1 MRTLESIIAEINII
15 IETTEKRP
23 RKEEPIKLLQELL
36 HDDEKIIYIHDTRD
50 TTHDIFP
57 KPFRHLITCTPQRL
71 ILIEY
76 EYDESDPPYFLNK
89 LTIIDLAKIDLVSY
103 VPKFQ
108 KVFISGDESL
118 TITFTFDNSPYSN
131 AIRFIKAIYAAREES
146 KRPKNNK

>member
-36 HDDEKIIYIHDTRD
+36 HDDEKIIYIHDKSEPANTV
-50 TTHDIFP
+50 P
-57 KPFRHLITCTPQRL
+57 KHLRHLITCTPQRL
-71 ILIEY
+71 ILIKYSEY
-76 EYDESDPPYFLNK
+76 SDFLRN

-103 VPKFQ
+103 NPFYRQ
-108 KVFISGDESL
+108 QVFISCDKSS
-118 TITFTFDNSPYSN
+118 TITIENFRYPD

>member
-15 IETTEKRP
+15 IETTEKSP

-36 HDDEKIIYIHDTRD
+36 HDDEKIIYIHDIYTS
-50 TTHDIFP
+50 P
-57 KPFRHLITCTPQRL
+57 RHLITCTPQRL

-76 EYDESDPPYFLNK
+76 SDSSYFLKK

-103 VPKFQ
+103 NPALYR
-108 KVFISGDESL
+108 VFISGDKSS
-118 TITFTFDNSPYSN
+118 TIIDKFRYPD

>member
-15 IETTEKRP
+15 IETTEKHP

-36 HDDEKIIYIHDTRD
+36 HDDEKIIYYYNFYDNIDSGR
-50 TTHDIFP
+50 
-57 KPFRHLITCTPQRL
+57 LITCTPQRL

-76 EYDESDPPYFLNK
+76 TGFSGPPHFLNK

-103 VPKFQ
+103 DPDSHR
-108 KVFISGDESL
+108 VFISGDKSS
-118 TITFTFDNSPYSN
+118 TITIYTLPYSD

>member
-15 IETTEKRP
+15 IETTEKSP

-36 HDDEKIIYIHDTRD
+36 HDDEKIIYIHDIYTN
-50 TTHDIFP
+50 P
-57 KPFRHLITCTPQRL
+57 RHLITCTPQRL

-76 EYDESDPPYFLNK
+76 SDSLYFLNK

-103 VPKFQ
+103 NPALYR
-108 KVFISGDESL
+108 VFISGDKSS
-118 TITFTFDNSPYSN
+118 TIIDKFRYPD

-146 KRPKNNK
+146 KRPKKQ

>member
-15 IETTEKRP
+15 IETTEKSP

-36 HDDEKIIYIHDTRD
+36 HDDEKIIYIHDKSKNIYT
-50 TTHDIFP
+50 FP
-57 KPFRHLITCTPQRL
+57 RHLITCTPQRL

-76 EYDESDPPYFLNK
+76 SDSSYFLKK

-103 VPKFQ
+103 NPALYR
-108 KVFISGDESL
+108 VFISGDKSS
-118 TITFTFDNSPYSN
+118 TIIDKFRYPDT
-131 AIRFIKAIYAAREES
+131 IRFIKAIYAAREES

>member
-15 IETTEKRP
+15 IETTEKSP

-36 HDDEKIIYIHDTRD
+36 HDDEKIIYIHDIYTS
-50 TTHDIFP
+50 P
-57 KPFRHLITCTPQRL
+57 RHLITCTPQRL

-76 EYDESDPPYFLNK
+76 SDSSYFLKK

-103 VPKFQ
+103 VPNLHR
-108 KVFISGDESL
+108 VFISGDKSS
-118 TITFTFDNSPYSN
+118 TIIDKFRYPD

-146 KRPKNNK
+146 KRPKKQ

>member
-36 HDDEKIIYIHDTRD
+36 HDDEKIIYIHD
-50 TTHDIFP
+50 IYS
-57 KPFRHLITCTPQRL
+57 RHLITCTPQRL

-76 EYDESDPPYFLNK
+76 SDSSYFLKK

-103 VPKFQ
+103 DPYPLNQ
-108 KVFISGDESL
+108 RVFISCDKSS
-118 TITFTFDNSPYSN
+118 TIIDKFRYPD

>member
-15 IETTEKRP
+15 IETTEKSP

-36 HDDEKIIYIHDTRD
+36 HDDEKIIYIHDKSENIHT
-50 TTHDIFP
+50 FP
-57 KPFRHLITCTPQRL
+57 RHLITCTPQRL

-76 EYDESDPPYFLNK
+76 SDSLYFLKK

-103 VPKFQ
+103 VPNLHR
-108 KVFISGDESL
+108 VFISVDESS
-118 TITFTFDNSPYSN
+118 TITLDNFRYPD